1 MKRLICS
8 LLILAFVLCGCEK
21 DDYEKGDPSE
31 LNSLVEEVN
40 SEERLSGDYQLEI
53 TFGDR
58 KTLFFAKGEI
68 AWDRTDLTIYSSFDQ
83 TYLGASGK
91 TENFYRD
98 GKMIS
103 LENGQ
108 TVENEQSSEAYFE
121 KFPYFRI
128 PLLDDNCSEIKLSES
143 SVGKTYSFTRTD
155 GKEIS
160 KMFLEDDIYQLV
172 GVLKKPQPELTEYG
186 EGECVYTVKDGRIV
200 SCRFEFDMKLFDTPA
215 YIPGYSVPEEE
226 YTLNVHITA
235 KVGYESF
242 GEDVIIKEYEETEDA
257 SKSESTQTESSAA
270 VSQ

>member
-8 LLILAFVLCGCEK
+8 LLVLAFVLCACGK
-21 DDYEKGDPSE
+21 DDTEKGDPSE
-31 LNSLVEEVN
+31 LNSFVEEVN
-40 SEERLSGDYQLEI
+40 SEERISGDYQLEI

-68 AWDRTDLTIYSSFDQ
+68 AWDRSELAIYSSFDQ
-83 TYLGASGK
+83 TYLGTSGK
-91 TENFYRD
+91 TENFYQN

-103 LENGQ
+103 LENGKA
-108 TVENEQSSEAYFE
+108 VETEQPSETYFE
-121 KFPYFRI
+121 KFPYFKA
-128 PLLDDNCSEIKLSES
+128 PLVDDNCGEIKLSES
-143 SVGKTYSFTRTD
+143 SVGTTYSFTRTD

-186 EGECVYTVKDGRIV
+186 DVECVYTVKDGKIV

-215 YIPGYSVPEEE
+215 YIPGYIVPEEE

-242 GEDVIIKEYEETEDA
+242 GEDVIIKEYEETEET
-257 SKSESTQTESSAA
+257 SKPESSVA

>member
-8 LLILAFVLCGCEK
+8 LLVLAFVLCACEK
-21 DDYEKGDPSE
+21 DEHKKGDSSE
-31 LNSLVEEVN
+31 LNSFVEEVN
-40 SEERLSGDYQLEI
+40 AEERLSGDYQLEI

-58 KTLFFAKGEI
+58 KTLFFAKGDI
-68 AWDRTDLTIYSSFDQ
+68 AWDRSDLAIYSLFDR
-83 TYLGASGK
+83 TYLGSSGK
-91 TENFYRD
+91 TENFYQN

-103 LENGQ
+103 LENGKV
-108 TVENEQSSEAYFE
+108 VETEQPFEAYFE
-121 KFPYFRI
+121 KFPYFKI
-128 PLLDDNCSEIKLSES
+128 PLLDENCSEIKLSES
-143 SVGKTYSFTRTD
+143 SVGTTYSFTRTD

-160 KMFLEDDIYQLV
+160 KMFLEDDIYELV

-186 EGECVYTVKDGRIV
+186 EVECVYTVKDGKIV

-215 YIPGYSVPEEE
+215 YIPGYIVPEEE

-242 GEDVIIKEYEETEDA
+242 GEGVIIKEYEETEET
-257 SKSESTQTESSAA
+257 SKAEGSQAESSVA